1 MKIAEDE
8 LQKWETEYKKGFS
21 KPLVLFALAEKPT
34 YPYQVTKTIS
44 AKTQH
49 MISVAGSNIYPL
61 LRKLEEA
68 KIISSV
74 EDVDSGKNIYSLTE
88 DGKEFLISLKQS
100 LKEFVSILEEV
111 IETHDEMK

>member
-1 MKIAEDE
+1 MKIPEDE

-44 AKTQH
+44 TKTKY
-49 MISVAGSNIYPL
+49 MISVAGSNIYPI
-61 LRKLEEA
+61 LRKLE
-68 KIISSV
+68 KIGIISS
-74 EDVDSGKNIYSLTE
+74 EEDSGKNIYSLTK
-88 DGKEFLISLKQS
+88 DGKEFLVSLKQS

>member
-34 YPYQVTKTIS
+34 YPYQITKTIS
-44 AKTQH
+44 SKTRH
-49 MISVAGSNIYPL
+49 MITVAGSNIYPIL
-61 LRKLEEA
+61 TKL
-68 KIISSV
+68 KDMGIISSV

-88 DGKEFLISLKQS
+88 GGNEFLISLKQS
-100 LKEFVSILEEV
+100 LKEFISIIEEV